1 MVVADEDVAKLYPA
15 APAFTWIYDITNEQ
29 LPISI
34 ATFQVAGVDRDGSPQ
49 QAMTGCHQPSERF
62 NGTLIPFAWFA
73 QGLRILDIAD
83 PFQPREVAYYEPSP
97 PDGFERS
104 SANDVTIDSRG
115 VIYLIDRQ
123 RGVDVIETS
132 VF

>member
-1 MVVADEDVAKLYPA
+1 L
-15 APAFTWIYDITNEQ
+15 
-29 LPISI
+29 
-34 ATFQVAGVDRDGSPQ
+34 
-49 QAMTGCHQPSERF
+49 
-62 NGTLIPFAWFA
+62 
-73 QGLRILDIAD
+73 
-83 PFQPREVAYYEPSP
+83 P